1 MNIMPAHEAHSKADF
16 APYPSLAKVLL
27 SCSVE
32 IDKEGKL
39 AATAG
44 KSGHQQAAAPSG
56 TC

>member
-1 MNIMPAHEAHSKADF
+1 MNIMPAHEAHSKDEF